1 MYARLVLSDV
11 FIHGIGGAKY
21 DELTDLINERFFGI
35 QPPGFITATATF
47 RLPIERPRV
56 SSEDVHQSA
65 ERLRAFAFRPET
77 LLRAPPVKKDRDL
90 EAQHAAQA
98 AQKREYLANHDLR
111 RCPPEAY
118 ERLAQLNAKMREIL
132 SPVERAM
139 RARHA
144 ELIEELRQ
152 SQLLGSR
159 EFSFVLFPSEILPA
173 RLLDLCKV
181 LS

>member
-1 MYARLVLSDV
+1 VR
-11 FIHGIGGAKY
+11 H
-21 DELTDLINERFFGI
+21 
-35 QPPGFITATATF
+35 
-47 RLPIERPRV
+47 
-56 SSEDVHQSA
+56 SA

-77 LLRAPPVKKDRDL
+77 LLREPLVKQDRDL
-90 EAQHAAQA
+90 EVQLAALA
-98 AQKREYLANHDLR
+98 AEKREYVAAHDLR
-111 RCPPEAY
+111 RCPPDVY
-118 ERLAQLNAKMREIL
+118 ERLARINAKMREIL
-132 SPVERAM
+132 SPVECAM

-144 ELIEELRQ
+144 ELMEELRQ